1 MKLSYDAK
9 TDALFVR
16 FSEEPAL
23 QSEEVK
29 QGVILDFDGQGHIVG
44 IEILDARRQLAASVV
59 AGLQA
64 AE

>member
-9 TDALFVR
+9 TDALLVR
-16 FSEEPAL
+16 FSDEPAH

-29 QGVILDFDGQGHIVG
+29 SGVILDFDGQGHIVG
-44 IEILDARRQLAASVV
+44 IEILDARHQLAASVV